1 MNGCDN
7 VGWGAKVIRL
17 REINIRWPW
26 LKVVVLLEAALLI
39 GLLGGSFLH
48 GNRDET
54 ENAKETEIV
63 AEVGGGQDIGEKTQ
77 ETEMIME
84 PKLEKVAEEELKLRR
99 DLTGKK
105 LVALTFD
112 DGPSRA
118 TTSRLLDILAEK
130 NVRANFFLIG
140 QMIEGAPELMR
151 REVVEGHTVGS
162 HTMGHVNLGR
172 AAVEV
177 IKEEDAKMQKLFQ
190 EVAQTELRLMRPPS
204 GEVNDQVRA
213 NIGQPMILWSV
224 DPEDWRNKNM
234 EEVVQRVE
242 GAVFDGAVILLHDIY
257 PSTVDAVGKIIDDLR
272 VDGYEFLTVE
282 ELAEVRKVKL
292 EKGKTYRE
300 FRP

>member
-1 MNGCDN
+1 
-7 VGWGAKVIRL
+7 
-17 REINIRWPW
+17 
-26 LKVVVLLEAALLI
+26 
-39 GLLGGSFLH
+39 
-48 GNRDET
+48 
-54 ENAKETEIV
+54 
-63 AEVGGGQDIGEKTQ
+63 
-77 ETEMIME
+77 MIME

-190 EVAQTELRLMRPPS
+190 EVAQTELRLMRPPY